1 MQSSQMKKRVRSTR
15 VLLVLVV
22 GLDLQER
29 SSGRLIIFCA
39 KIKKL
44 NCTFSTAERARRRD
58 LQLQRSKASYVVIEN
73 LKKLKYGYCRERE
86 REPAKCKI
94 QNAKLKNKSDVR

>member
-29 SSGRLIIFCA
+29 SSVQLVIYA
-39 KIKKL
+39 TKIKKL
-44 NCTFSTAERARRRD
+44 NCTCGT
-58 LQLQRSKASYVVIEN
+58 
-73 LKKLKYGYCRERE
+73 GRERE
-86 REPAKCKI
+86 GFSVAAI
-94 QNAKLKNKSDVR
+94 